1 MSFFSRRKSQSSPG
15 LPVLP
20 DAVDDNVYLAAAS
33 KAGELDKSS
42 GAYDHF
48 LFEDKSMT
56 AMPFEQAVDA
66 HMSLVSLRLEDL
78 GRRELLNVQK
88 QTLAGK
94 AEVEVSQ
101 IRLDRISQNLENM
114 QGKLL
119 EQERILNEER
129 PGRHGLMWPGTIPEL
144 TTKINGYS
152 KVFSPYLVFLLVGLV
167 DVLIVYYSLNNIPGF
182 NNWEPIFF
190 AAPVIGVQL
199 VFPHLI
205 GQRLALLS
213 HGTLEKVRNKLE
225 AAILFVVWITFA
237 VALTQIRM
245 LYIEKLAF
253 EDNEPLNDIL
263 FAILWITNFLMLVGL
278 GSWLLLLES
287 RRNHHEHAA
296 LRIKIRMEKLR
307 DQRNSALETLERAKS
322 RIPSLELA
330 ESVASASYEDAVHRA
345 GSSLAE
351 AAKAV
356 YRRSLVNQVGTAE
369 FTAAY
374 LSSESM
380 KKGKG
385 Q

>member
-1 MSFFSRRKSQSSPG
+1 MSFFGRRSTQNSPG
-15 LPVLP
+15 LPILP
-20 DAVDDNVYLAAAS
+20 DAVDDNAYLAAAS

-48 LFEDKSMT
+48 LFEEKSMT

-101 IRLDRISQNLENM
+101 IKLDRVSQNLTSTKE
-114 QGKLL
+114 KLL
-119 EQERILNEER
+119 EQERVLSGEK
-129 PGRHGLMWPGTIPEL
+129 PGRNGLMWPGTVPQL
-144 TTKINGYS
+144 TTKLNAYA
-152 KVFSPYLVFLLVGLV
+152 KVFAPYLVFLIVGLV

-182 NNWEPIFF
+182 NNWEPVFF

-213 HGTLEKVRNKLE
+213 HGTVEKVRNQIE
-225 AAILFVVWITFA
+225 AATLFVVWITFA

-253 EDNEPLNDIL
+253 EDNEPLDDLL
-263 FAILWITNFLMLVGL
+263 FNILWITNFLMLVGL

-287 RRNHHEHAA
+287 RRNHHEHSA
-296 LRIKIRMEKLR
+296 LRIMIRIEKLR
-307 DQRNSALETLERAKS
+307 DQRNSALENLERAKS

-330 ESVASASYEDAVHRA
+330 ESVASSSYEDAVHRA

-356 YRRSLVNQVGTAE
+356 YRRSLVNQIGTAE
-369 FTAAY
+369 FTSAY
-374 LSSESM
+374 LSSDSI
-380 KKGKG
+380 KKGKS

>member
-1 MSFFSRRKSQSSPG
+1 MSLFSRRNTQSSPG
-15 LPVLP
+15 LPILP
-20 DAVDDNVYLAAAS
+20 DAVDDNMYLAAAS

-48 LFEDKSMT
+48 LFEEKSMGE
-56 AMPFEQAVDA
+56 MPFEQAVDA

-78 GRRELLNVQK
+78 GRRELLNIQK

-94 AEVEVSQ
+94 AQIEVNQ
-101 IRLDRISQNLENM
+101 MKLDRVAQNLESM
-114 QGKLL
+114 SERLEDQG
-119 EQERILNEER
+119 RILNGEK
-129 PGRHGLMWPGTIPEL
+129 PGRNGLMWPGTMPEL
-144 TTKINGYS
+144 TTKVNGYA
-152 KVFSPYLVFLLVGLV
+152 KVFAPYLVFLIVGLV

-213 HGTLEKVRNKLE
+213 HGTREKLRNQIEGLV
-225 AAILFVVWITFA
+225 LFAVWITFA
-237 VALTQIRM
+237 IALTQIRM

-253 EDNEPLNDIL
+253 EDNEPLNDVL
-263 FAILWITNFLMLVGL
+263 FAILWLTNFLMLVGL

-296 LRIKIRMEKLR
+296 LRIMIRIEKLR
-307 DQRNSALETLERAKS
+307 DQRNAALENLERANS
-322 RIPSLELA
+322 VIPSLELA
-330 ESVASASYEDAVHRA
+330 ESVARSSYEDAVNRA

-374 LSSESM
+374 LSSDS
-380 KKGKG
+380 GKRG
-385 Q
+385 KAQ